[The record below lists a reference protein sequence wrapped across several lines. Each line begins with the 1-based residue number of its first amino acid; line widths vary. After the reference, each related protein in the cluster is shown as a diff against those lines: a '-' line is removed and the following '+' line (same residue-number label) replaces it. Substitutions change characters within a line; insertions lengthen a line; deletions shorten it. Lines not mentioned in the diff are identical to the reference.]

1 MQNEKQFKVKNNKD
15 MKRYY
20 LLFSKDVYEFGEL
33 AEMSVQELYDLASML
48 EMVDG
53 ENSIFDEGGFVDAW
67 NNDFID
73 VNESYLFIVEVE
85 V

>member
-1 MQNEKQFKVKNNKD
+1 MNENFIKSNKD

-33 AEMSVQELYDLASML
+33 AEMSEQELYDLASML

-53 ENSIFDEGGFVDAW
+53 ENCIFDEGGFMDAW
-67 NNDFID
+67 NNEFID